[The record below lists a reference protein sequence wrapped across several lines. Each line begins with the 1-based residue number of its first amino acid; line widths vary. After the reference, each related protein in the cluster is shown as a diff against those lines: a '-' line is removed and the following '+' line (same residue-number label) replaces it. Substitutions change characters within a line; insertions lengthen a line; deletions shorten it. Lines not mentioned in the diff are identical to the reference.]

1 MKSGFLYIA
10 VWACCS
16 AISFQESSAVDNNE
30 YEVKAAFIY
39 NFTKYIE
46 WETESLN
53 ESSTFRISIYKN
65 SQIESFLRDILK
77 NKKINSKKVEIK
89 QVSTFDNL
97 ETSHIVFIPQSVSL
111 KDFKQCTGHSMA
123 KNTLII
129 SEKPQFLGSGSC
141 INFLLVNNK
150 IKFEISLSNMKK
162 NKIKASSQLLKLAER
177 IIE

>member
-1 MKSGFLYIA
+1 MKLFCFYIGF
-10 VWACCS
+10 WALCS
-16 AISFQESSAVDNNE
+16 AIDLKGNELLENNE

-53 ESSTFRISIYKN
+53 ESSTFKISIYKN
-65 SQIESFLRDILK
+65 NQLETFLREILK

-89 QVSTFDNL
+89 QFSTCESL
-97 ETSHIVFIPQSVSL
+97 EISHIIFIPENVPLKEFKKCVS
-111 KDFKQCTGHSMA
+111 QNTT
-123 KNTLII
+123 KNALLI
-129 SEKPQFLGSGSC
+129 SEKSQCLSNGSC
-141 INFLLVNNK
+141 INFLLINNK